1 MPPRLSAEGLADLR
15 QDAQR
20 LIEHAHD
27 HAAALEAL
35 VVATERDTREAKAAA
50 SHPADLGIEVRDL
63 LSNQF
68 HRCAAGAAAARRL
81 WVDATEHHAAAG
93 RLLAHIDGYQIAGEP
108 ATNAVLVVDDF
119 GDIRTIVARV
129 LEHAGFAVRT
139 AANGLEAVIAAYQM
153 RPHVIV
159 MDVSMPVLD
168 GIEATR
174 LIKAGDTTRHARVI
188 AHTGN
193 PEFEE
198 STSRMLFA
206 AVLPKPA
213 TPQAVVDAV
222 QRVASL

>member
-1 MPPRLSAEGLADLR
+1 MPPRLSAERLADLR

-20 LIEHAHD
+20 LIERARD

-35 VVATERDTREAKAAA
+35 AVAAERDSREAKAAA
-50 SHPADLGIEVRDL
+50 SRPGDLDIEVRDR
-63 LSNQF
+63 LSTELQ
-68 HRCAAGAAAARRL
+68 RRAAAATATRRL
-81 WVDATEHHAAAG
+81 WVGATEQHAAAG
-93 RLLAHIDGYQIAGEP
+93 RLLAHIEGYQVAGESC
-108 ATNAVLVVDDF
+108 TKAVLVVDDY

-174 LIKAGDTTRHARVI
+174 LIKAGDATRHARVI
-188 AHTGN
+188 AHTGS
-193 PEFEE
+193 PGFET
-198 STSRMLFA
+198 STSRTLFA

-213 TPQAVVDAV
+213 TPEAVLDAV
-222 QRVASL
+222 QRVAGL